1 METILKVGGI
11 YSVET
16 KVALNQICYRIV
28 VVVMNNTP
36 ITSDTEYFDLY
47 KIKMP
52 DQNLTRDDVL
62 CILEDQITFSEI
74 IKQNF
79 VIRSKYNI
87 SIDGYLGQVPE
98 KMMEE
103 LKTARIVKEYSNLPL
118 IKK

>member
-1 METILKVGGI
+1 MMETILKVGGI
-11 YSVET
+11 YSVKT
-16 KVALNQICYRIV
+16 AAALNQVSYRIIV
-28 VVVMNNTP
+28 IVMNNTT
-36 ITSDTEYFDLY
+36 ITTDTEYFDFY

-74 IKQNF
+74 INIKQNF

-87 SIDGYLGQVPE
+87 SVDGYLGQVPE

-103 LKTARIVKEYSNLPL
+103 LKTARIVKGVY
-118 IKK
+118 

>member
-1 METILKVGGI
+1 MMETILKVGGI
-11 YSVET
+11 YSVKT
-16 KVALNQICYRIV
+16 AAALNQVSYRMIV
-28 VVVMNNTP
+28 IVMNNTP
-36 ITSDTEYFDLY
+36 ITTDTEYFDLY

-62 CILEDQITFSEI
+62 CILEDQITFFSEI

-79 VIRSKYNI
+79 VIRSKHNI

-103 LKTARIVKEYSNLPL
+103 LKKVRIVKGVD
-118 IKK
+118 